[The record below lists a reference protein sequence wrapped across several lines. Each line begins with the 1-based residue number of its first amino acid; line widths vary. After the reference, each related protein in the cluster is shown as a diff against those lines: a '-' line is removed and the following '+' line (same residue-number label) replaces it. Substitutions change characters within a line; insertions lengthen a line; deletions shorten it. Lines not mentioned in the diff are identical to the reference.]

1 MDTML
6 DLYQVIAER
15 ETGFWITLPVAT
27 GQTVS
32 RDEWLRL
39 NRADPDHCQIIAFAP
54 DARLPLQ
61 SMTDEVI
68 VEHALAV
75 TWSDETFH

>member
-39 NRADPDHCQIIAFAP
+39 NQADPDHCQIIAFAP
-54 DARLPLQ
+54 DAGLPLQ
-61 SMTDEVI
+61 SMTDEII

-75 TWSDETFH
+75 TWSDETLH

>member
-39 NRADPDHCQIIAFAP
+39 NQADPDHCQIIAFAP
-54 DARLPLQ
+54 AARLLLQ
-61 SMTDEVI
+61 YMTDEVI

-75 TWSDETFH
+75 TWSDETLH

>member
-39 NRADPDHCQIIAFAP
+39 NQADPDHC
-54 DARLPLQ
+54 
-61 SMTDEVI
+61 
-68 VEHALAV
+68 
-75 TWSDETFH
+75 

>member
-39 NRADPDHCQIIAFAP
+39 NQAEPDHCQIIAFAP
-54 DARLPLQ
+54 DARLSLQ

-75 TWSDETFH
+75 TWSDETLH